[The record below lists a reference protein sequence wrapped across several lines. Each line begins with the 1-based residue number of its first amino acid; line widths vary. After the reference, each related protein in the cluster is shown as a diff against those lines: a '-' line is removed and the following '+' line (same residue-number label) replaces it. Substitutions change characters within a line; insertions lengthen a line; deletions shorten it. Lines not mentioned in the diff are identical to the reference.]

1 MPEQH
6 LQRWLEAEPSLYW
19 DLNSH
24 CSCRLTRLP
33 SYVSRYFHARFSV
46 PSFVPFSRSNT
57 WNHKDKGRPRGRL
70 HSDAQ
75 VNLRARKHQT
85 LYVTLG
91 NLRDSAWQDV
101 NSVPMWCLSES
112 ALAAQTCFDQ
122 RSGFNVTYASLFTL
136 NIRKRARL
144 IIVPSFSEMSLI
156 ASSSSSSPLAFSLR
170 IPEPSSY
177 LIKVMWF
184 K

>member
-1 MPEQH
+1 MDLFLPVDQKHLRASTSLSRPESLRLH
-6 LQRWLEAEPSLYW
+6 VLSLWLNAW
-19 DLNSH
+19 K
-24 CSCRLTRLP
+24 
-33 SYVSRYFHARFSV
+33 
-46 PSFVPFSRSNT
+46 
-57 WNHKDKGRPRGRL
+57 HKDKGRPRGRL